1 MWFKTSLHRGA
12 ILQFNVTNPECH
24 VKRRQWRTDD
34 ERTFTKKKNEMRERE
49 KKTPPIYHGGNH
61 NTK

>member
-34 ERTFTKKKNEMRERE
+34 ERTFTKKKKMR
-49 KKTPPIYHGGNH
+49 
-61 NTK
+61 